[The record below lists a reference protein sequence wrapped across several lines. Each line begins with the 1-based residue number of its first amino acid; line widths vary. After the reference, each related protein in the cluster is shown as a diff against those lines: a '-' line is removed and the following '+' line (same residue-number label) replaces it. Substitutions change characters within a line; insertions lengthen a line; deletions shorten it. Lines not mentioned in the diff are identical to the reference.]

1 MKLVTRGIALVAALM
16 CLVSVMPLSA
26 AAETDT
32 AADTATAPATDAAV
46 TTGANDDGSV
56 IDYDAYLQ
64 SANFALATDTV
75 TVTGDGFVADQS
87 NGTTAKQ
94 DDTYGTVYQLDDGGT
109 ATYKITA
116 PKDGAYT
123 IAVLFGN
130 ILDTAETYDIA
141 VKVDGAY
148 PFAGCDKLQLNA
160 LWEDDGG
167 IRELANG
174 DQVNPA
180 QKQVEGFVSQELYDI
195 GGIVRGAYQFY
206 LTAGEHTIAVTANGR
221 ALLIAGVELGI
232 PEDIKTYDEVAAGYG
247 SYEKYTGDQIV
258 IEAENSTYR
267 NAYSLTA
274 KSDNGVA
281 GVSPSNPEISLI
293 NHIGGTGWST
303 AGQEITWFF
312 DAPYSGL
319 YKVGF
324 AYKQDTVT
332 NGDTYRWLKIDG
344 KTPFMEATEI
354 AFPYEVGWTFK
365 EMQVVRDGQSEDL
378 LIYLEEGPHTVSMTV
393 SLADVAEV
401 FARLEKVV
409 NSLGALYL
417 DIVMITSESPDPQR
431 DYELH
436 KSIPGFEETLKTNYE
451 ELTKLA
457 EEIGDTLQVNGELQ
471 GAARNMARICKAMTD
486 SLYEAHLQLSSYY
499 SAHQTLSAWL
509 YDIRKMDL
517 SIDQIIFAAP
527 DKEFDTPQVSWWTNT
542 MFAVRRF
549 INSFVDGSS
558 TIISGSD
565 TSKPTLKIWV
575 NWGRDQV
582 RVLNTLI
589 QDTFDAANVKVE
601 QVNASLVQGVISGN
615 SPDLYLHMARTEPVN
630 LAMRGVLYDLRNFDD
645 FEEVLDRFH
654 EDAEIPYEYRD
665 GCYAIPDTQ
674 GFDVMFYR
682 TDILEQL
689 GIDINEI
696 TTWEKFRNAMGILQR
711 NNMNVYLPYGKNT
724 LSAYP
729 TLLLQKGGSIYT
741 EDKKATNFRSPEGI
755 AAFTE
760 WTDYYTKYSLDQEA
774 NFMQKFRVGTM
785 PLGITSYSSYL
796 TYKQAAPEINGKWKI
811 TTVPGTVQEDG
822 SINNVVNGNGTACAI
837 MATSQEKEAAWEFVK
852 WWTSSEVQ
860 YRYSAEV
867 EAILGETGR
876 VMTANM
882 DAVTRL
888 AWDPDAL
895 KVILKQWDN
904 VIEIEEVPGSYY
916 VGRSVDQAFWATK
929 NGESSSKEAII
940 DWADIC
946 DKEIE
951 RKYAEYA
958 NVDPDWRSKQ

>member
-1 MKLVTRGIALVAALM
+1 MKLVTRGIALAMALA
-16 CLVSVMPLSA
+16 CLFSVMPLSTA
-26 AAETDT
+26 AAP
-32 AADTATAPATDAAV
+32 ADATGTQQPNAAV
-46 TTGANDDGSV
+46 TTGADDDGIV
-56 IDYDAYLQ
+56 DYATYLQ
-64 SANFALATDTV
+64 SANYALATEVV
-75 TVTGDGFVADQS
+75 TVTGDGYVADQS
-87 NGTTAKQ
+87 TGATAQ
-94 DDTYGTVYQLDDGGT
+94 NDATYGTVYKLSDGGIV
-109 ATYKITA
+109 TYKVNV
-116 PKDGAYT
+116 PKTGAYT
-123 IAVLFGN
+123 LAVIFGN
-130 ILDTAETYDIA
+130 LLETAETYDIL

-148 PFAGCDKLQLNA
+148 PFAGCQELQLNA

-180 QKQVEGFVSQELYDI
+180 QKQVDGFVKQELYDK
-195 GGIVRGAYQFY
+195 GGIALGSYRFY
-206 LTAGEHTIAVTANGR
+206 LTAGEHTVSITADGR
-221 ALLIAGVELGI
+221 ELKVAGVELGI
-232 PEDIKTYDEVAAGYG
+232 PETFKTYDEVSADY
-247 SYEKYTGDQIV
+247 SKYPKYTGEQIV
-258 IEAENSTYR
+258 IETEFSKFRNS
-267 NAYSLTA
+267 YSLTA

-281 GVSPSNPEISLI
+281 NVSPSNAEKSFI
-293 NHIGGTGWST
+293 NHIGGTGWSA
-303 AGQEITWFF
+303 AGQEITWEFT
-312 DAPYSGL
+312 APADGL

-332 NGDTYRWLKIDG
+332 NGDTYRWLRIDG
-344 KTPFMEATEI
+344 KTPFEEATEI
-354 AFPYEVGWTFK
+354 AFPYEVGWNFK
-365 EMQVVRDGQSEDL
+365 PMQIVRDGQSEDA
-378 LIYLEEGPHTVSMTV
+378 LIYLTAGTHTASLTV

-436 KSIPGFEETLKTNYE
+436 KQIPGFIETLNQNEE
-451 ELTKLA
+451 ELTELA
-457 EEIGDTLQVNGELQ
+457 NEIGDTLQVNGELQ

-486 SLYEAHLQLSSYY
+486 SLYEAHLQLSTYY

-517 SIDQIIFAAP
+517 SMDQIIFAAP
-527 DKEFDTPQVSWWTNT
+527 DAEFETPEVSWWTNT

-558 TIISGSD
+558 TIISGGD

-589 QDTFDAANVKVE
+589 QDTFHEANVKVE
-601 QVNASLVQGVISGN
+601 QVNATLVQGVISGN
-615 SPDLYLHMARTEPVN
+615 SPDLYLHLGRTEPVN
-630 LAMRGVLYDLRNFDD
+630 LAMRGVLYDLRNFED

-682 TDILEQL
+682 TDILEKL
-689 GIDINEI
+689 NIKIP
-696 TTWEKFRNAMGILQR
+696 TTWDEFKNAMGILQR
-711 NNMNVYLPYGKNT
+711 NNMNVYLPYAKNT

-729 TLLLQKGGSIYT
+729 TLLLQRGGSIYT
-741 EDKKATNFRSPEGI
+741 EDKRSTAFRTPEGI

-822 SINNVVNGNGTACAI
+822 SVNNIVNGTGTACAI
-837 MATSQEKEAAWEFVK
+837 MATSTEKEAAWEFVK
-852 WWTSSEVQ
+852 WWTSADTQ

-876 VMTANM
+876 VMTANV
-882 DAVTRL
+882 DAVKRL
-888 AWDPDAL
+888 AWDADAL
-895 KVILKQWDN
+895 KVILQQWDH
-904 VIEIEEVPGSYY
+904 VVEIEEVPGSYY
-916 VGRSVDQAFWATK
+916 VGRSVDQAFWKTK
-929 NGESSSKEAII
+929 DGKMSSKEAII
-940 DWADIC
+940 DWAEIC

-951 RKYAEYA
+951 RKYAEYED
-958 NVDPDWRSKQ
+958 VDPDWRSKQ

>member
-1 MKLVTRGIALVAALM
+1 MKLVTRGIALAAALM
-16 CLVSVMPLSA
+16 CLLSVMPLSA
-26 AAETDT
+26 AAET
-32 AADTATAPATDAAV
+32 ATATSPANDAAT
-46 TTGANDDGSV
+46 TTGADGSGV
-56 IDYDAYLQ
+56 IDYATYLQ
-64 SANFALATDTV
+64 SANYALATDTV
-75 TVTGDGFVADQS
+75 TVTGDGYVADQS
-87 NGTTAKQ
+87 SGATAQQ
-94 DDTYGTVYQLDDGGT
+94 DDTYGTVYKLDDAGT
-109 ATYKITA
+109 ATYKVNV
-116 PKDGAYT
+116 PKDGQYT

-130 ILDTAETYDIA
+130 LLDTAETYDIA
-141 VKVDGAY
+141 VKVDGVY
-148 PFAGCDKLQLNA
+148 PFAGCEELQLNA
-160 LWEDDGG
+160 IWEDDGG
-167 IRELANG
+167 VRELANG

-195 GGIVRGAYQFY
+195 GGIVLGGYRFH
-206 LTAGEHTIAVTANGR
+206 LTAGEHTIAVTAKGR
-221 ALLIAGVELGI
+221 AMLIAGVELGI
-232 PEDIKTYDEVAAGYG
+232 PETIKGYDEISAGYG
-247 SYEKYTGDQIV
+247 NYPKYDGDQIV
-258 IEAENSTYR
+258 IEAEYSTYR
-267 NAYSLTA
+267 NSYSLTA

-281 GVSPSNPEISLI
+281 SVSPSNPEISLI
-293 NHIGGTGWST
+293 NHIGGTGWSQ
-303 AGQEITWFF
+303 AGQEISWTFK
-312 DAPYSGL
+312 APKSGL

-344 KTPFMEATEI
+344 KTPFAEATEI
-354 AFPYEVGWTFK
+354 AFPYEVGWNFK
-365 EMQVVRDGQSEDL
+365 EMQLVRDGQSEDM
-378 LIYLEEGPHTVSMTV
+378 LIYLEEGEHTVSLTV

-401 FARLEKVV
+401 FSRLEKVV

-436 KSIPGFEETLKTNYE
+436 KQIPGFVDTLNQNHA
-451 ELTKLA
+451 ELSKLA

-486 SLYEAHLQLSSYY
+486 SLYEAHLQLSTYY

-527 DKEFDTPQVSWWTNT
+527 DKEFVTPQVSWWKNT

-558 TIISGSD
+558 TIISGGD

-589 QDTFDAANVKVE
+589 QDTFHAANVKVE

-615 SPDLYLHMARTEPVN
+615 SPDLYLHMARSEPVN

-654 EDAEIPYEYRD
+654 EDAELPYEYRD

-682 TDILEQL
+682 TDILDEL
-689 GIDINEI
+689 NIEVP
-696 TTWEKFRNAMGILQR
+696 TTWDEFKNAMGILQR
-711 NNMNVYLPYGKNT
+711 NNMNVYLPYAKNT

-741 EDKKATNFRSPEGI
+741 EDKTSTAFRTPEGI

-811 TTVPGTVQEDG
+811 ATVPGTVQEDG
-822 SINNVVNGNGTACAI
+822 TVNNVVSGSGSACAI
-837 MATSQEKEAAWEFVK
+837 MATSEEKEAAWEFVK
-852 WWTSSEVQ
+852 WWTSADTQ

-876 VMTANM
+876 VMTATM
-882 DAVTRL
+882 DAVSRL

-895 KVILKQWDN
+895 KIILKQWDH

>member
-16 CLVSVMPLSA
+16 CLFSVMPLSA
-26 AAETDT
+26 VAETGTTGTQST
-32 AADTATAPATDAAV
+32 AAT
-46 TTGANDDGSV
+46 TTGADDGGV
-56 IDYDAYLQ
+56 IDYTEYLK
-64 SANFALATDTV
+64 SASYALATEAIK
-75 TVTGDGFVADQS
+75 VTGEGYAADLS
-87 NGTTAKQ
+87 TAVTPQQ
-94 DDTYGTVYQLDDGGT
+94 DAKYGTVYKLDDGS
-109 ATYKITA
+109 AVTYKVNV
-116 PKDGAYT
+116 PKNGAYT

-130 ILDTAETYDIA
+130 LLDTAETYDIA

-160 LWEDDGG
+160 IWEDDGG
-167 IRELANG
+167 VRELANG

-180 QKQVEGFVSQELYDI
+180 QKQVEGFIKQELYDV
-195 GGIVRGAYQFY
+195 GGIALGAYRFY
-206 LTAGEHTIAVTANGR
+206 LAAGEHTVTVEASGR
-221 ALLIAGVELGI
+221 SLLVAGIELGI
-232 PEDIKTYDEVAAGYG
+232 PEQLKSYDEVSAGYG
-247 SYEKYTGDQIV
+247 SYEKYDGDQIV

-267 NAYSLTA
+267 NSYSLTA

-281 GVSPSNPEISLI
+281 SVSPSDPEISLI
-293 NHIGGTGWST
+293 NHIGGTGWSQ
-303 AGQEITWFF
+303 AGQEITWSFT
-312 DAPYSGL
+312 APKSGL

-332 NGDTYRWLKIDG
+332 NGDTYRWMKIDG
-344 KTPFMEATEI
+344 KTPFTEATEI
-354 AFPYEVGWTFK
+354 AFPYEVGWRFK
-365 EMQVVRDGQSEDL
+365 ELQLVKDGQSEDML
-378 LIYLEEGPHTVSMTV
+378 VYLSEGPHTVSMTV

-401 FARLEKVV
+401 FSRLEKVV

-436 KSIPGFEETLKTNYE
+436 LQIPGFEETLKTNYE

-486 SLYEAHLQLSSYY
+486 SLYEAHLQLSTFY

-509 YDIRKMDL
+509 YDIRKMNL

-527 DKEFDTPQVSWWTNT
+527 DKEFVTPQVSWWKNT

-558 TIISGSD
+558 TIISGDD

-589 QDTFDAANVKVE
+589 QDTFDVANVKVE

-615 SPDLYLHMARTEPVN
+615 SPDLYLHMGRSEPVN

-645 FEEVLDRFH
+645 FEEVLTRFH

-682 TDILEQL
+682 TDILEEL
-689 GIDINEI
+689 NIEVP
-696 TTWEKFRNAMGILQR
+696 TTWDEFKNAMGILQR

-741 EDKKATNFRSPEGI
+741 EDKTATAFRTPVGI

-785 PLGITSYSSYL
+785 PIGIASYSSYL

-811 TTVPGTVQEDG
+811 ATVPGTVQEDG
-822 SINNVVNGNGTACAI
+822 TVNNVVNGNGSACAI
-837 MATSQEKEAAWEFVK
+837 MATSKEKEAAWEFVK
-852 WWTSSEVQ
+852 WWTSSDTQ

-876 VMTANM
+876 VMTATT
-882 DAVTRL
+882 DAVSRL

-940 DWADIC
+940 DWSDIC

-958 NVDPDWRSKQ
+958 DVDPDWRSKQ